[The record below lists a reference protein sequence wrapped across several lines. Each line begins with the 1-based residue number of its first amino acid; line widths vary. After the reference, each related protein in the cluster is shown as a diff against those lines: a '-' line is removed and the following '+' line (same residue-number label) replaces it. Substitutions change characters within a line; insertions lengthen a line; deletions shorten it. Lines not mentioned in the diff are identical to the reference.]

1 MNNSNSTVTI
11 FDENNIWKILFR
23 IAPPVMLA
31 QLIHAMYNIV
41 DSYFVGRYSGDGLT
55 ALSVIFP
62 VQLIVT
68 ALAVGTG
75 VGVNTLMSRDYAR
88 GRVQRANRTAGTGA
102 ALAVIS
108 WVIFAVLSSL
118 FMRPYVATSAESPQA
133 VEYAVT
139 YGRIVCVGS
148 LGVFLES
155 IWSKVHQ
162 AGGNMRLPMLA
173 QISGALTNILL
184 DPILIFGLGPI
195 PALGVAGA
203 GYATVAGQVVAALIT
218 SSALRRPPK
227 LRALSRYARQI
238 YKLGY
243 PSIFMQMLYTV
254 YIVALNVI
262 LAGFCDEA
270 VTVLGLYYKVQSFF
284 FIPMAGLQT
293 CIVPLL
299 SYNKSKGNYRRCQA
313 VLVDATLLAMSFMLI
328 GVACFELIPDR
339 LLSIFSQD
347 VRVLEIG
354 VPAFRIIGLSF
365 LPAVPSLMT
374 PVFFQAIGKAIP
386 SVILAL
392 TRQIFCLIPIFWG
405 LSQFGLGY
413 SWGAFP
419 IAETVTG
426 SVGLL
431 LYLRQRREWQLY
443 GARDSKQKQKG
454 RISMKMITAI
464 ISKKDSDEVCRAL
477 SEGGYYFTKMASS
490 GGFLS
495 WGNTTL
501 IIGTESDRVKPAIE
515 IIRANCSKRV
525 ENIPSTMQLPAHS
538 VTANTEVVVG
548 GATIF
553 VTEVEEFEKI

>member
-1 MNNSNSTVTI
+1 
-11 FDENNIWKILFR
+11 
-23 IAPPVMLA
+23 
-31 QLIHAMYNIV
+31 
-41 DSYFVGRYSGDGLT
+41 
-55 ALSVIFP
+55 
-62 VQLIVT
+62 
-68 ALAVGTG
+68 
-75 VGVNTLMSRDYAR
+75 
-88 GRVQRANRTAGTGA
+88 
-102 ALAVIS
+102 
-108 WVIFAVLSSL
+108 
-118 FMRPYVATSAESPQA
+118 
-133 VEYAVT
+133 
-139 YGRIVCVGS
+139 
-148 LGVFLES
+148 
-155 IWSKVHQ
+155 
-162 AGGNMRLPMLA
+162 MRLPMLA
-173 QISGALTNILL
+173 QIAGALTNILL
-184 DPILIFGLGPI
+184 DPTLIFGFGPI
-195 PALGVAGA
+195 PAMGVAGA
-203 GYATVAGQVVAALIT
+203 GYATVVGQVAAALIT
-218 SSALRRPPK
+218 SSAMRRPPR
-227 LRALSRYARQI
+227 LRALGRYARQI

-299 SYNKSKGNYRRCQA
+299 SYTNAKGDHRRCQA

-339 LLSIFSQD
+339 LLSIFSSD
-347 VRVLEIG
+347 ARVLEIG

-365 LPAVPSLMT
+365 LPAVLSLMT
-374 PVFFQAIGKAIP
+374 PVFFQAIGKALS

-392 TRQIFCLIPIFWG
+392 TRQIICLIPIFWG
-405 LSQFGLGY
+405 LSQLGLRY
-413 SWGAFP
+413 CWGAFP

-431 LYLRQRREWQLY
+431 LYLRQRREWQSY
-443 GARDSKQKQKG
+443 DVRASKQNRKG
-454 RISMKMITAI
+454 YHSMKMITAI

-477 SEGGYYFTKMASS
+477 TEGGYYFTKMASS

-501 IIGTESDRVKPAIE
+501 IIGTESDLVKPAIE

-525 ENIPSTMQLPAHS
+525 ENISSTMPLPAHS
-538 VTANTEVVVG
+538 VTTNTEVVVG

>member
-299 SYNKSKGNYRRCQA
+299 SYTNAKGNYRRCQA

-392 TRQIFCLIPIFWG
+392 TRQIF
-405 LSQFGLGY
+405 
-413 SWGAFP
+413 
-419 IAETVTG
+419 
-426 SVGLL
+426 
-431 LYLRQRREWQLY
+431 
-443 GARDSKQKQKG
+443 
-454 RISMKMITAI
+454 
-464 ISKKDSDEVCRAL
+464 
-477 SEGGYYFTKMASS
+477 
-490 GGFLS
+490 
-495 WGNTTL
+495 
-501 IIGTESDRVKPAIE
+501 
-515 IIRANCSKRV
+515 
-525 ENIPSTMQLPAHS
+525 
-538 VTANTEVVVG
+538 
-548 GATIF
+548 
-553 VTEVEEFEKI
+553 